1 MPSNKNN
8 ASISR
13 QWEVLKM
20 IPSQG
25 NGISVSDIHN
35 KLAAAGFEVTRRT
48 VDRDLIDLSI
58 PFPIYCNKEG
68 NAQYWRWMEDKTSHI
83 PGVSVADAMML
94 QLVEGTLKTILPD
107 TMLQGL
113 KDRFALAKRKIDA
126 LDGSNSKGLLADKIA
141 VVSPALPLTPPAT
154 PAEHYEAVQQAM
166 TEGKQL
172 AAVYTAI
179 HDQVQKEYQI
189 NPLGLVQRGHI
200 TYLVASIGDYTDQRL
215 FALHR
220 FNALTLTDTT
230 IKIPDGFSLAQ
241 YINAGA
247 MQFGSGMAIQ
257 FVARVN
263 PHLAKILYEAPLAED
278 MQLTPA
284 ADGWFELS
292 ATVIDGWQLQWWI
305 LSHSLA
311 IQVVSPPELRQAIV
325 DKIRGAAAL
334 YAED

>member
-1 MPSNKNN
+1 MPSKKNN

-13 QWEVLKM
+13 QWEVLQM
-20 IPSQG
+20 IPKHG
-25 NGISVSDIHN
+25 KGISVSEIHDR
-35 KLAAAGFEVTRRT
+35 LAENGFDVTRRT
-48 VDRDLIDLSI
+48 VDRDLIDLTN

-113 KDRFALAKRKIDA
+113 KDRFDLAKRKIDA

-141 VVSPALPLTPPAT
+141 VVSPALPLTPPPT
-154 PAEHYEAVQQAM
+154 PAEHYEAVQQAL

-200 TYLVASIGDYTDQRL
+200 TYLVATIGDYTDQRL

-220 FNALTLTDTT
+220 FNALTLTETPLKT
-230 IKIPDGFSLAQ
+230 PDGFSLQQ
-241 YINAGA
+241 YVKSGA
-247 MQFGSGMAIQ
+247 MQFGNGKVIQ
-257 FVARVN
+257 LVARVN
-263 PHLAKILYEAPLAED
+263 SHLAKILHEAPLAED

-292 ATVIDGWQLQWWI
+292 ATVIDGWQIQWWI

-311 IQVVSPPELRQAIV
+311 IEVLSPPELRQAIV

>member
-13 QWEVLKM
+13 QWEVLQM
-20 IPSQG
+20 IPKHG
-25 NGISVSDIHN
+25 KGISVSEIHD
-35 KLAAAGFEVTRRT
+35 KLGANGFDVTRRT

-68 NAQYWRWMEDKTSHI
+68 NAQYWRWMEDKTSDI
-83 PGVSVADAMML
+83 PGVSVADAMIL

-113 KDRFALAKRKIDA
+113 KDRFDLAKRKINA

-141 VVSPALPLTPPAT
+141 VVSPALPLTPPTT

-172 AAVYTAI
+172 AVVYTAI

-200 TYLVASIGDYTDQRL
+200 TYLVATIGDYINERL

-220 FNALTLTDTT
+220 FQSLTLTDTPLKT
-230 IKIPDGFSLAQ
+230 LDGFSLAKYVQ
-241 YINAGA
+241 SGA
-247 MQFGSGMAIQ
+247 MQFGSGNAIKL
-257 FVARVN
+257 VAKVN
-263 PHLAKILYEAPLAED
+263 QHLAKILHEAPLSQD
-278 MQLTPA
+278 MQLSPIEE
-284 ADGWFELS
+284 GWFELS
-292 ATVIDGWQLQWWI
+292 ATVIDGWQIQWWI

-311 IQVVSPPELRQAIV
+311 IEVLSPPELRQDIIA
-325 DKIRGAAAL
+325 KIQGTAAL
-334 YAED
+334 YAAD

>member
-1 MPSNKNN
+1 MPSKKNN

-13 QWEVLKM
+13 QWEMLQM
-20 IPSQG
+20 IPKHG
-25 NGISVSDIHN
+25 IGISVTEIHD
-35 KLAAAGFEVTRRT
+35 KLSANGFGVTRRT
-48 VDRDLIDLSI
+48 VDRDLLDLTN

-83 PGVSVADAMML
+83 PGVSVADAMIL
-94 QLVEGTLKTILPD
+94 QLVEGTLKTILPE

-113 KDRFALAKRKIDA
+113 KDRFDLAKRKIDA

-141 VVSPALPLTPPAT
+141 VVSPALPLTPPST
-154 PAEHYEAVQQAM
+154 PAEHYEAVQHAM

-172 AAVYTAI
+172 AATYKAI

-200 TYLVASIGDYTDQRL
+200 TYLIATIGDYTDQRM

-220 FNALTLTDTT
+220 FKALTLTDSPLKT
-230 IKIPDGFSLAQ
+230 PESFSLAQ
-241 YINAGA
+241 YVQSGA
-247 MQFGSGMAIQ
+247 MQFGNVKSIKL
-257 FVARVN
+257 VARVN
-263 PHLAKILYEAPLAED
+263 QNLAKILHEAPLSDD
-278 MQLTPA
+278 MQLQSE

-292 ATVIDGWQLQWWI
+292 ATVIDGWQIQWWI

-311 IQVVSPPELRQAIV
+311 IEILSPPELRQDIIAKV
-325 DKIRGAAAL
+325 RGTAML